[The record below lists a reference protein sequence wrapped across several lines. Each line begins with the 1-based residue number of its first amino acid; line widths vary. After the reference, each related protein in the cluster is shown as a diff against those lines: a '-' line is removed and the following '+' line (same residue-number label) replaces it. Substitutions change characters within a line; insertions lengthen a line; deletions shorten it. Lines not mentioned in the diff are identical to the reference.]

1 MGGGVVHACSVVMYK
16 VLLCLPRPDDGGGI
30 RRDWKRLIT
39 QLTLGL
45 GKQSKVA
52 DELVCLTDDGDDR
65 CRNTKQGIM
74 FFSMSASHLFS

>member
-1 MGGGVVHACSVVMYK
+1 MRGGVVHACSVVMYK

-52 DELVCLTDDGDDR
+52 DELVCLTDDR